1 MFYTE
6 TQLRA
11 TSTGYFNETVNQFKR
26 VTASQDGVQW
36 AFYSAHDTT
45 VMNFITRLGLTS
57 VDCIYQ
63 NYLNGTVLNS
73 QTKYCIVEYPTYT
86 STLIF
91 EVYKYSNKNT
101 FKIKYNGVNRLI
113 PFCGWQ

>member
-45 VMNFITRLGLTS
+45 VMNFIARLGLTS
-57 VDCIYQ
+57 VDGIYP
-63 NYLNGTVLNS
+63 NYLHGTVLNI
-73 QTKYCIVEYPTYT
+73 QT
-86 STLIF
+86 
-91 EVYKYSNKNT
+91 
-101 FKIKYNGVNRLI
+101 
-113 PFCGWQ
+113 